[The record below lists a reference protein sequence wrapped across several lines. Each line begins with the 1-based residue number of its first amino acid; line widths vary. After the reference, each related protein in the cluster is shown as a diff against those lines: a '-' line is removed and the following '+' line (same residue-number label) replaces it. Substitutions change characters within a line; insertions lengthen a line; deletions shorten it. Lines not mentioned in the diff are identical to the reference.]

1 MGRSVFSD
9 ELSKLQNLFDTPW
22 LTHDLS
28 NAHAPAFHIP
38 GRLQAPKEQ
47 GESQVPDSVSV
58 RVMSDSF
65 VPKHPQIM

>member
-1 MGRSVFSD
+1 MRADSRP
-9 ELSKLQNLFDTPW
+9 L
-22 LTHDLS
+22 H
-28 NAHAPAFHIP
+28 
-38 GRLQAPKEQ
+38 APKEQ